1 MYIDDLDAHYFMDAV
16 EEAYDGMLDKLRE
29 EMEEQL
35 KIKGYERETDT
46 ITEAIA

>member
-16 EEAYDGMLDKLRE
+16 EEAYGGMLDKLRE

-35 KIKGYERETDT
+35 KMKGYERKTDT
-46 ITEAIA
+46 ITETTA